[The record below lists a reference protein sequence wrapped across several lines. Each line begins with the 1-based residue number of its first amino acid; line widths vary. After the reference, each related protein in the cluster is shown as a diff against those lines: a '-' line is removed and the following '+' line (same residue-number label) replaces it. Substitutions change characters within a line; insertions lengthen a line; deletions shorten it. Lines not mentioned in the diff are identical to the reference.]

1 MGTAAIRVAGEMAST
16 AALIIL
22 TRLVL
27 AVRRQPRTRL
37 AGSAGF
43 ARTYG
48 DHRLEPA
55 TGRAVFL
62 RSLREAATAVAT
74 VVS

>member
-1 MGTAAIRVAGEMAST
+1 MGTAAIRVAGEMAS
-16 AALIIL
+16 AALIFLI
-22 TRLVL
+22 RLLV
-27 AVRRQPRTRL
+27 AVRRQPGTGL
-37 AGSAGF
+37 AGT
-43 ARTYG
+43 RTG
-48 DHRLEPA
+48 RDHRLEPA